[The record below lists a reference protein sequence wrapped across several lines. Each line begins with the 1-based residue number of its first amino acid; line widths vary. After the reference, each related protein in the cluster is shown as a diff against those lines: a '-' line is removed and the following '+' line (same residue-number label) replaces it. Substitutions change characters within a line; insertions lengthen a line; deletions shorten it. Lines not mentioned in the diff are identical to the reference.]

1 VQQCVHGIDGRLF
14 QQQTWASPL
23 SNTTILDQIM
33 AQPQDRTPEQQA
45 AEINSYSL
53 QLSFGGTTKATVY
66 FNVEADADNE
76 SWVVAEG
83 AQLFFKGV
91 EITDFVDGELID
103 NKIYEQAQD
112 VDRQIEDAM
121 VSAME
126 EYYRPYD
133 ND

>member
-1 VQQCVHGIDGRLF
+1 
-14 QQQTWASPL
+14 
-23 SNTTILDQIM
+23 M